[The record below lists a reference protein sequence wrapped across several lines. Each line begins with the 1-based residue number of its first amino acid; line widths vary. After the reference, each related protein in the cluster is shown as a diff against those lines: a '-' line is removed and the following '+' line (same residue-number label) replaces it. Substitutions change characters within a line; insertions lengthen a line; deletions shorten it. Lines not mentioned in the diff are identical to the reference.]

1 MKIACMLTLL
11 IFPFFASAQKSRQPL
26 KVKIEAT
33 ALDRQMIIEKLN
45 SHGEGHHLK
54 FELSDGEF
62 DYRIVFSTSQTPTN
76 TAYGAVNSST
86 AMTSLFDSKGSELF
100 EFKREG
106 RWTDSGATNAAAKEI
121 IKRLLKLG
129 FTSK

>member
-1 MKIACMLTLL
+1 MKRICAFAVLL
-11 IFPFFASAQKSRQPL
+11 LPILAFAQKPSWPL

-54 FELSDGEF
+54 FELSDEEF
-62 DYRIVFSTSQTPTN
+62 DYRIVFSTTQAPTN
-76 TAYGAVNSST
+76 TAYGAINSST
-86 AMTSLFDSKGSELF
+86 ATTSVYDSNGSELF
-100 EFKREG
+100 EFRREG

-121 IKRLLKLG
+121 IKRLLKLRSV
-129 FTSK
+129 TK